1 MNTQNIASKLA
12 ELKFGKKVVL
22 STDKVGYKLEDA
34 LALESTLQSV
44 IDHFKK
50 DEAYSK
56 SNTMKV
62 IDKHSDQLQEKRTT
76 DDVLNECN
84 ALAEQVSTLINKQ

>member
-1 MNTQNIASKLA
+1 MNTQGIAQRLA

-34 LALESTLQSV
+34 IALENTLQSV
-44 IDHFKK
+44 VEHFKK
-50 DEAYSK
+50 DEAYRK

-62 IDKHSDQLQEKRTT
+62 IDKHSDQVQEKRTT
-76 DDVLNECN
+76 DDVLNACN
-84 ALAEQVSTLINKQ
+84 QLAKEVTLLINR